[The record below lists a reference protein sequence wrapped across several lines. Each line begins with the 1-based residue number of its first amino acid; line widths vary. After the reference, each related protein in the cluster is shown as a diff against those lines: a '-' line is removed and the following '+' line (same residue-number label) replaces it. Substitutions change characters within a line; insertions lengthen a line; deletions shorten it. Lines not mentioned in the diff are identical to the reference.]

1 MLRDFSLKC
10 ATGRQE
16 KVYHSIHMTE
26 LRGLSQYCKNGHS
39 LDSMSRD
46 RLVCGINHD
55 CMQQRLLNEEANL
68 SSQKAIGISLSLESA
83 IKQAVAI
90 QNEFKLPNEAVSK
103 IEQKTSLRNQS
114 AKCFRCDNLHNLKS
128 RSFINKEIFFAKIR
142 DTHSKLA
149 EKKPSHRYP

>member
-10 ATGRQE
+10 AKGSQE
-16 KVYHSIHMTE
+16 KVYHSIYMTE

-46 RLVCGINHD
+46 RLVCGIKYD
-55 CMQQRLLNEEANL
+55 RMQQRLLNEEANL

-90 QNEFKLPNEAVSK
+90 QNESKLPNEAVSK

-128 RSFINKEIFFAKIR
+128 RPFINKEFFFCKNKGHTFKAC
-142 DTHSKLA
+142 
-149 EKKPSHRYP
+149 